1 MAVTTTTTEVRSPH
15 RTAAQRTAQIF
26 GWGFILAGLAG
37 FFATGTS
44 MESHSDL
51 APRLLGIWPVN
62 MLHNVVHL
70 VLGIVGIMASKAHGA
85 AKTYCVVAGIAY
97 LALVGLAFADHTTF
111 GLMPI
116 GDNDIWLHALFGIP
130 LLLVGLT
137 SKRRTET
144 VVTATETPRVADD
157 VVYTDT
163 TDRRSTL

>member
-15 RTAAQRTAQIF
+15 RTAAQRAAQIF

-70 VLGIVGIMASKAHGA
+70 ALGIFGIMASKAHAA
-85 AKTYCVVAGIAY
+85 AKTYCVVAGVAY
-97 LALVGLAFADHTTF
+97 LALMGLALIDHTTF

-116 GDNDIWLHALFGIP
+116 GNNDIWLHALFGIP
-130 LLLVGLT
+130 LLLIGLA
-137 SKRRTET
+137 SRRRTDT
-144 VVTATETPRVADD
+144 VVVATETPRRADE

-163 TDRRSTL
+163 TRRTTP